1 METDSAESVVAG
13 SARAVVGS
21 VHPASLVVVGSE
33 AAHQAGWEAADSE
46 HPAGSEVVDLVAA
59 HLVGSA
65 VAGLA
70 RPAGLV
76 AVGSAHQAHP
86 VGSAVEM
93 RDVSEPAA
101 GIVQSGFS
109 AKTCLP
115 ASRAC
120 RMRGA
125 CEGVGVETITQSTA
139 GSARAFLRSSVDL
152 APWVSLGRPP
162 GQTSTSHLTLVC
174 WLAPSTPRW
183 MLPARPMPQIANPSA
198 RSAVR
203 DCAPS
208 ASSTLGLLVMEGGA
222 SAVPTPS
229 PS

>member
-76 AVGSAHQAHP
+76 AVGSEAVSLAH
-86 VGSAVEM
+86 SAGLGVADSVTKAPWAEGALAAEETA
-93 RDVSEPAA
+93 RLARPAA
-101 GIVQSGFS
+101 AV
-109 AKTCLP
+109 TP
-115 ASRAC
+115 AAVTR
-120 RMRGA
+120 
-125 CEGVGVETITQSTA
+125 
-139 GSARAFLRSSVDL
+139 
-152 APWVSLGRPP
+152 GRP
-162 GQTSTSHLTLVC
+162 V
-174 WLAPSTPRW
+174 
-183 MLPARPMPQIANPSA
+183 
-198 RSAVR
+198 AV
-203 DCAPS
+203 
-208 ASSTLGLLVMEGGA
+208 V
-222 SAVPTPS
+222 
-229 PS
+229 